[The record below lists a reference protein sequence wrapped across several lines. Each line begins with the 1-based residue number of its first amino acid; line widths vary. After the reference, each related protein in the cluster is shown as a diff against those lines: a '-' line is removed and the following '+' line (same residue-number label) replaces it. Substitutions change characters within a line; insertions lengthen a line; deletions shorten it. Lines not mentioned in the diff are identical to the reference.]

1 MGKLPIYLTLELGLK
16 GNKNICKVTVYSNFV
31 VFLWGKKAPKH
42 CPKCRSVLCGRWEV
56 TCAHSENILGLGE
69 SQEGLPAT
77 GLQPHS
83 SETTEVVAV
92 TDFPDDN

>member
-1 MGKLPIYLTLELGLK
+1 M
-16 GNKNICKVTVYSNFV
+16 
-31 VFLWGKKAPKH
+31 
-42 CPKCRSVLCGRWEV
+42 
-56 TCAHSENILGLGE
+56 TCAHSENILGLEE